1 MKKHLKTRFAA
12 LATAASLLIAT
23 PGFAFSENLSTGLG
37 MSVHGSAE
45 IVHGSLKA
53 VQGAA
58 TFTVSS
64 VVAAGEF
71 VNIALNDMTDSVAIV
86 VKASATGAQAASL
99 VAGSV
104 VEVVATASGH
114 ALMVAGEAIAFI
126 PLTVADNLFR
136 STQQ

>member
-1 MKKHLKTRFAA
+1 MKNQLKTRFAA
-12 LATAASLLIAT
+12 LATAATLFVAT

-45 IVHGSLKA
+45 IVHGSLNV

-58 TFTVSS
+58 TFTVAS

-71 VNIALNDMTDSVAIV
+71 VNIALQDASDSVAIV
-86 VKASATGAQAASL
+86 VKSSAAGAQAASL
-99 VAGSV
+99 AVGSV
-104 VEVVATASGH
+104 VEVVATATGH

-126 PLTVADNLFR
+126 PLSVADNLFR
-136 STQQ
+136 SSQQ